1 MEGPISSR
9 NQDRQG
15 TTGNQETTPPLSP
28 WPGPFVVSEYVALP
42 GDRIAVAAMDPA
54 SGIMCSGHFDREFA
68 RADAHALNAAYQLG
82 RRTAEEAVR
91 SAYDHIRMTAI
102 PGGNGHFL
110 VPEAAIAELRSALF
124 PPGAAERRESLVSG
138 RVGRSADP
146 VGRNPDACTN
156 ELATAIASADVEP
169 APGVH
174 AFTDD
179 GRFISGSGFG
189 GERR

>member
-9 NQDRQG
+9 NQDRQP
-15 TTGNQETTPPLSP
+15 NSQ

-42 GDRIAVAAMDPA
+42 GDRIAFAAMDPA
-54 SGIMCSGHFDREFA
+54 TGIMCSGHFDREFA

-110 VPEAAIAELRSALF
+110 VPEAAIAEMRSALF
-124 PPGAAERRESLVSG
+124 PPDDARRRESLVSG
-138 RVGRSADP
+138 CVGRPAAP
-146 VGRNPDACTN
+146 VGRNPDASTN
-156 ELATAIASADVEP
+156 ELATDIASVG
-169 APGVH
+169 GVSH
-174 AFTDD
+174 V
-179 GRFISGSGFG
+179 
-189 GERR
+189 

>member
-1 MEGPISSR
+1 MSEPQTANPNSS
-9 NQDRQG
+9 
-15 TTGNQETTPPLSP
+15 

-42 GDRIAVAAMDPA
+42 GDRIAFAAMDPA
-54 SGIMCSGHFDREFA
+54 TGIMCPGRDDRDQA
-68 RADAHALNAAYQLG
+68 RADAQALNAAYQLG
-82 RRTAEEAVR
+82 RRLAEEAVR

-169 APGVH
+169 APGVY

-179 GRFISGSGFG
+179 GRFIGGSGFG

>member
-1 MEGPISSR
+1 MTISNSVALKTEKP
-9 NQDRQG
+9 NSLFQ
-15 TTGNQETTPPLSP
+15 
-28 WPGPFVVSEYVALP
+28 GPFVVSEYVALP

-54 SGIMCSGHFDREFA
+54 TGIMCSGHFDREFA

-110 VPEAAIAELRSALF
+110 VPEAAIAEMRSALF
-124 PPGAAERRESLVSG
+124 PPDDARRRESLVSG
-138 RVGRSADP
+138 CVGRSADP